1 VLVEGGQ
8 TGPNFRRLVR
18 FRQIPEQEAVVEVV
32 TDEAITLEP
41 LVRIAGRH
49 RDVPGSHRDCQR
61 AAGMGSSPGR
71 HAEQQGEDDCSQ
83 CASEATGKRGR
94 EEQIDLPCGSEANGV
109 GRIRGHAKSVP
120 AVNPSALYAENSP
133 IDRILPFDATPRV
146 IAAAEWQQIE
156 TGIIQRITALNLLLD
171 DLMRTALS
179 GRSAI
184 WIETQP

>member
-1 VLVEGGQ
+1 
-8 TGPNFRRLVR
+8 
-18 FRQIPEQEAVVEVV
+18 
-32 TDEAITLEP
+32 
-41 LVRIAGRH
+41 
-49 RDVPGSHRDCQR
+49 
-61 AAGMGSSPGR
+61 MGSSPGR
-71 HAEQQGEDDCSQ
+71 HAEQRGEDDCSQ

-120 AVNPSALYAENSP
+120 AVNPSALYSESSA
-133 IDRILPFDATPRV
+133 IDRILPFDAIPRV

-171 DLMRTALS
+171 DLLRTALS

-184 WIETQP
+184 WIENPALRRPALKRTGPETRWPHLSGPWLDSTSA